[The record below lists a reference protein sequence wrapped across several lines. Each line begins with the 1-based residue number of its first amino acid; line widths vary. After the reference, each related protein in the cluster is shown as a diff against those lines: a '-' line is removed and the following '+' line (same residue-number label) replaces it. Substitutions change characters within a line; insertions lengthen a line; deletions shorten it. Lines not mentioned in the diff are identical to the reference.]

1 MSRRC
6 SESAIAFGL
15 TELAEALPLRSLTT
29 KLILAFLIVSLIGAA
44 LAAVF
49 ARWATSREF
58 DRLVLDQ
65 SEATFVANL
74 AAYYQANGSWD
85 GVAASLPP
93 PRAPRAQPAPHP
105 RDGGPPAPGGE
116 PQAVPSA
123 FLLVDANRAVV
134 IPAGGYRIGDH
145 VPISGFS
152 AESPV
157 TAGGQVVGT
166 VLATGRAVALDPKE
180 QQYLSRTTQA
190 LLVASA
196 ISMLVALILGAVL
209 ASTLTH
215 PLRELTAATRS
226 VAKGP
231 LGQQVPIRSSD
242 ELGGLAESFN
252 HMSADLARANELRRE
267 MMADVAHELRTPLTV
282 IAGYIEG
289 LRDGVLQPT
298 PDRFETMSLESQQ
311 LKRLVDDLRTLSLA
325 EAGELSL
332 SREATAPQALLE
344 RVAAAFSPRAAQAGI
359 ALRTAAEAEALPRVD
374 VDPERLVQVL
384 ENLVSNAIRHT
395 DPGGEIVLS
404 AHAAGADVFIEVKD
418 DGRGIAPEVLP
429 HVFDRFYRGDR
440 VRGAEGGESG
450 LGLAIAKSIVETHG
464 GTLTAS
470 SPGLGQ
476 GATFTVRLPAMG

>member
-1 MSRRC
+1 
-6 SESAIAFGL
+6 
-15 TELAEALPLRSLTT
+15 LRSLTT
-29 KLILAFLIVSLIGAA
+29 KLVLAFLIVSLTGAA

-65 SEATFVANL
+65 TEATFVADL
-74 AAYYQANGSWD
+74 AAYYQANGSWN

-93 PRAPRAQPAPHP
+93 PRAPRPQSASRQ
-105 RDGGPPAPGGE
+105 RDGGPPAPDG
-116 PQAVPSA
+116 QSQSAPSA
-123 FLLVDANRAVV
+123 FLLVDANRMVV
-134 IPAGGYRIGDH
+134 IPAGGYRIGDR
-145 VPISGFS
+145 VPISRFS
-152 AESPV
+152 AESPITV
-157 TAGGQVVGT
+157 GGQVVGT
-166 VLATGRAVALDPKE
+166 VLATGRPVALDPKE

-209 ASTLTH
+209 ASTLTR
-215 PLRELTAATRS
+215 PLRELTAATRW
-226 VAKGP
+226 VAKGR

-242 ELGGLAESFN
+242 ELGELADSFN
-252 HMSADLARANELRRE
+252 HMSADLARANELRQQ

-289 LRDGVLQPT
+289 LRDGVLKPT

-332 SREATAPQALLE
+332 TREATAPQALLE

-359 ALRTAAEAEALPRVD
+359 TLRVVTEAETLPEID

-404 AHAAGADVFIEVKD
+404 AHAAGADVLIGVKD
-418 DGRGIAPEVLP
+418 NGRGIAPEVLP
-429 HVFDRFYRGDR
+429 HVFDRFYRGEGA
-440 VRGAEGGESG
+440 RGAENGESG
-450 LGLAIAKSIVETHG
+450 LGLAIAKSIVEAHG
-464 GTLTAS
+464 GALTAS
-470 SPGLGQ
+470 SPGLGL
-476 GATFTVRLPAMG
+476 GATFTLRLATMGEKRGDSQHKKEGLNWSSTPAS